1 MTTSTNGVVRPVPAA
16 PEARPTPPNPEV
28 LERAR
33 RRQFTAS
40 YKLRILEE
48 ADRCVVSGQL
58 GVLLRR
64 EGLYSSHL
72 AQWRRH
78 RAEGSLAALAPQRRG
93 QVASAID
100 PSEFARLR
108 HDNERLTRQLATA
121 ETIIDIQK
129 KVSTLFGLT
138 LPSASDDGGR

>member
-1 MTTSTNGVVRPVPAA
+1 MMTSTNGVVRPVTAA

-33 RRQFTAS
+33 RRQFSAS

-48 ADRCVVSGQL
+48 ADQCVVPGQL
-58 GVLLRR
+58 GSLLRR

-78 RAEGSLAALAPQRRG
+78 RAEGTLAALAPRRRG
-93 QVASAID
+93 HPMTPID
-100 PSEFARLR
+100 PAEVTRLR
-108 HDNERLTRQLATA
+108 QDNERLTRQLPAA
-121 ETIIDIQK
+121 QAIIDIQK
-129 KVSTLFGLT
+129 KPR
-138 LPSASDDGGR
+138 PSWP

>member
-1 MTTSTNGVVRPVPAA
+1 
-16 PEARPTPPNPEV
+16 
-28 LERAR
+28 
-33 RRQFTAS
+33 
-40 YKLRILEE
+40 
-48 ADRCVVSGQL
+48 VSGQL

-78 RAEGSLAALAPQRRG
+78 RAEGTLAALAPQRRG
-93 QVASAID
+93 QPVSTID
-100 PSEFARLR
+100 PTEFARLR
-108 HDNERLTRQLATA
+108 QDNERLVRQLATA

-138 LPSASDDGGR
+138 LPSASNDGGR

>member
-1 MTTSTNGVVRPVPAA
+1 MMTSTNGVVRPVPAA
-16 PEARPTPPNPEV
+16 PEARPTPPDPEV

-33 RRQFTAS
+33 RRQFSAS

-58 GVLLRR
+58 GTLLRR
-64 EGLYSSHL
+64 EGLYSSLL

-78 RAEGSLAALAPQRRG
+78 RAEGIRAALTPQRRG
-93 QVASAID
+93 HPTVAID

-108 HDNERLTRQLATA
+108 QDNERLVRELATA
-121 ETIIDIQK
+121 EMILDIQK

-138 LPSASDDGGR
+138 QSSATNGGRS

>member
-1 MTTSTNGVVRPVPAA
+1 MMTSTNGVVRPVTAA

-33 RRQFTAS
+33 RRQFSAS

-48 ADRCVVSGQL
+48 ADQCVVPGQL
-58 GVLLRR
+58 GSLLRR

-78 RAEGSLAALAPQRRG
+78 RAEGTLAALAPRRRG
-93 QVASAID
+93 QRASAID
-100 PSEFARLR
+100 PSEVTRLR
-108 HDNERLTRQLATA
+108 QDNERLARQLATA
-121 ETIIDIQK
+121 ETIIEIQK

-138 LPSASDDGGR
+138 LPNASNDAGR

>member
-1 MTTSTNGVVRPVPAA
+1 MTSTNGVVNAVPAES
-16 PEARPTPPNPEV
+16 EARPPVPDPEV
-28 LERAR
+28 VERAR

-48 ADRCVVSGQL
+48 ADRCKAPGEL

-78 RAEGSLAALAPQRRG
+78 RAQGTVAALTPRRRG
-93 QVASAID
+93 QSTPSID
-100 PSEFARLR
+100 PTEFARLR
-108 HDNERLTRQLATA
+108 HNTER
-121 ETIIDIQK
+121 
-129 KVSTLFGLT
+129 
-138 LPSASDDGGR
+138 

>member
-1 MTTSTNGVVRPVPAA
+1 MTTTNGVVSGVRS
-16 PEARPTPPNPEV
+16 ESETRPTPPDPEV

-48 ADRCVVSGQL
+48 ADQCSVPGQL
-58 GVLLRR
+58 GALLRR

-72 AQWRRH
+72 AAWRRH
-78 RAEGSLAALAPQRRG
+78 RAQGTLAALGPRRRG
-93 QVASAID
+93 QAILAID
-100 PSEFARLR
+100 PADFARLR
-108 HDNERLTRQLATA
+108 HENERLARQLATA

-138 LPSASDDGGR
+138 QPSANDGGRQ

>member
-1 MTTSTNGVVRPVPAA
+1 MMTSTNGVVRAVPAA
-16 PEARPTPPNPEV
+16 PEARPTPPDPEV

-78 RAEGSLAALAPQRRG
+78 RAEGTLAALAPQRRG
-93 QVASAID
+93 QPVSTID
-100 PSEFARLR
+100 PTEFARLR
-108 HDNERLTRQLATA
+108 QDNERLVRQLATA

-129 KVSTLFGLT
+129 KSR
-138 LPSASDDGGR
+138 PSLG

>member
-1 MTTSTNGVVRPVPAA
+1 MTSTNGAVST
-16 PEARPTPPNPEV
+16 ARAESGARLTPPDPEV

-48 ADRCVVSGQL
+48 ADRCSVPGQL
-58 GVLLRR
+58 GILLRR

-72 AQWRRH
+72 AEWRRH
-78 RAEGSLAALAPQRRG
+78 RAQGTLAALAPHRRG
-93 QVASAID
+93 QPASSID
-100 PSEFARLR
+100 PAEFARLR
-108 HDNERLTRQLATA
+108 HENERLARQLATA
-121 ETIIDIQK
+121 ETIIEIQK

-138 LPSASDDGGR
+138 QPSTNDDGAR

>member
-1 MTTSTNGVVRPVPAA
+1 VTTPNGVVSGGRSESATRP
-16 PEARPTPPNPEV
+16 PPSDPEV

-48 ADRCVVSGQL
+48 ADQCSLPGQL
-58 GVLLRR
+58 GALLRR

-72 AQWRRH
+72 AEWRRH
-78 RAEGSLAALAPQRRG
+78 RAQGTLAALGPRRRG
-93 QVASAID
+93 QAPPAID
-100 PSEFARLR
+100 PADFARLR
-108 HDNERLTRQLATA
+108 HENERLTRQLATA
-121 ETIIDIQK
+121 ETIIEIQK

-138 LPSASDDGGR
+138 PPSVNDGGRS

>member
-1 MTTSTNGVVRPVPAA
+1 MMTSTNGVVSGVRSES
-16 PEARPTPPNPEV
+16 EARPISPDPEV

-48 ADRCVVSGQL
+48 ADRCSVSGQL
-58 GVLLRR
+58 GILLRR

-78 RAEGSLAALAPQRRG
+78 RAQGTLAALAPHRRG
-93 QVASAID
+93 QPTPSID
-100 PSEFARLR
+100 PTEQARLR
-108 HDNERLTRQLATA
+108 HENERLACQLAAA
-121 ETIIDIQK
+121 ETIIAIQK
-129 KVSTLFGLT
+129 KSRRSLG
-138 LPSASDDGGR
+138 

>member
-1 MTTSTNGVVRPVPAA
+1 MTSTNGVVRPVPAA
-16 PEARPTPPNPEV
+16 PEARPMPPDPEV

-33 RRQFTAS
+33 RRQFSAS

-48 ADRCVVSGQL
+48 ADRCVVPGQL

-78 RAEGSLAALAPQRRG
+78 RAEGTLAALAPRRRG
-93 QVASAID
+93 PPAPPID
-100 PSEFARLR
+100 PSEVARLR
-108 HDNERLTRQLATA
+108 QDNERLARQLATA
-121 ETIIDIQK
+121 ETIIEIQK

-138 LPSASDDGGR
+138 LPSASNDGGR

>member
-1 MTTSTNGVVRPVPAA
+1 MTSINGLVSTIRGESEV
-16 PEARPTPPNPEV
+16 RPTPPDPEV
-28 LERAR
+28 VERAR

-48 ADRCVVSGQL
+48 ADQCSVPGQL
-58 GVLLRR
+58 GQLLRR

-72 AQWRRH
+72 AEWRRH
-78 RAEGSLAALAPQRRG
+78 RAQGTLAALAPRRRG
-93 QVASAID
+93 QPTPAID

-108 HDNERLTRQLATA
+108 HENERLARQLAAA
-121 ETIIDIQK
+121 ETIIEIQK

-138 LPSASDDGGR
+138 QPSANDSGAR

>member
-1 MTTSTNGVVRPVPAA
+1 MMTSTNGVVSGVRS
-16 PEARPTPPNPEV
+16 ESGARPPPPDPEV

-48 ADRCVVSGQL
+48 ADRCGVVGQL
-58 GVLLRR
+58 GILLRR

-78 RAEGSLAALAPQRRG
+78 RAEGTLAALAPQRRG
-93 QVASAID
+93 HPATPID
-100 PSEFARLR
+100 PADVARLR
-108 HDNERLTRQLATA
+108 QDNERLTRQLATA
-121 ETIIDIQK
+121 ETIIEIQK

-138 LPSASDDGGR
+138 LPSASKDGLP

>member
-1 MTTSTNGVVRPVPAA
+1 VQPVPAA

-40 YKLRILEE
+40 YKLRIVEE
-48 ADRCVVSGQL
+48 ADRCVVDGQL
-58 GVLLRR
+58 GILLRR

-78 RAEGSLAALAPQRRG
+78 RAEGTLAALAPQRRG
-93 QVASAID
+93 HPATPINPAEV
-100 PSEFARLR
+100 ARLR
-108 HDNERLTRQLATA
+108 QDNERLARQLATA
-121 ETIIDIQK
+121 ETIIEIQK

-138 LPSASDDGGR
+138 LPSATNDGGR

>member
-1 MTTSTNGVVRPVPAA
+1 MTTTNGVVSGVRS
-16 PEARPTPPNPEV
+16 ESETRPTPPDPEV

-48 ADRCVVSGQL
+48 ADQCSVPGQL
-58 GVLLRR
+58 GALLRR

-72 AQWRRH
+72 AEWRRH
-78 RAEGSLAALAPQRRG
+78 RAQGTLAALGPRRRG
-93 QVASAID
+93 QATPAIN
-100 PSEFARLR
+100 PAEFARLR
-108 HDNERLTRQLATA
+108 HENERLARQLATA

-138 LPSASDDGGR
+138 QPSANDGGRQ